1 MAKSISPNAIST
13 LLSNPSPDSSSDL
26 PEIVVQILDLK
37 QNGNRYMY
45 FIISSSFFFY
55 FLFFISDL

>member
-55 FLFFISDL
+55 FLFLISDL

>member
-55 FLFFISDL
+55 FLFLVSDL